1 LVVSLIEMHDLDT
14 ILHHLGIDPSE
25 NTLDIICQLM
35 NCTLQCLGGIRQLFE
50 KLEKERIAQQITAIE
65 EANRFN
71 EQAMEYQSLK
81 RAFSY
86 ATDRMSYEINRS
98 QEIHNLN
105 PSRHLVESFPCS
117 ESYLKKEWC
126 SAHWTILGDTRFEEV
141 NCSVGEHDHTKDTH
155 EEQIIVLDHL
165 SAIMPTSFQ
174 ETDKEHRSVL
184 HFAARLDSV
193 SLFENVLRNCQKVK
207 GYSVKDA
214 NHNGAL
220 PLHNTARF
228 SKSLPVFLRVEEEY
242 KEALT
247 AKNHEGMMPLHWA
260 AAKNHSV
267 EIVQHLIE
275 TYPASIR
282 IPNEEGY
289 LPLHLAGQNDC
300 LEVVKLIYSAFPEAI
315 RVHDSD
321 GGLPIHH
328 ACSLSKNIEVIK
340 FLYEQYPESILQAQ
354 DHGITPLHLAA
365 SQNDFPE
372 LFRFIL
378 SKSPRSLFIRDSVN
392 CLPMDCLTMRFKY
405 GIDEK
410 LLSCFHVLLS
420 VSTAVEQENQKNFIL
435 PSSEEIDNIVTDNDE
450 TTTSS
455 SLSCDCDILFRN
467 DNVTRVYLSQ
477 FFPNH
482 PQLRML
488 NKAARKL
495 SVLFCVRLS
504 KMTDLG
510 IIKEGRESFV
520 NQMVMHHAKKVLLMK
535 RNSSD
540 FTTLAENDYNLFV
553 VLTRLCQKFMSPES
567 NEIPSGILRIVITFL

>member
-1 LVVSLIEMHDLDT
+1 MHDLDT

-25 NTLDIICQLM
+25 PRLDIICQLM
-35 NCTLQCLGGIRQLFE
+35 NCTLQCMGGIRQLFE
-50 KLEKERIAQQITAIE
+50 KLEKERITQQVTAVE
-65 EANRFN
+65 GADRFN
-71 EQAMEYQSLK
+71 CRAMEYQSLK
-81 RAFSY
+81 RAFTY
-86 ATDRMSYEINRS
+86 ATDRMTYEMNRS

-105 PSRHLVESFPCS
+105 PSRHLVESFPNS

-126 SAHWTILGDTRFEEV
+126 AAHWTILGDTRFEEECPV
-141 NCSVGEHDHTKDTH
+141 QSVLQKEPDGLKDAH
-155 EEQIIVLDHL
+155 VEQMIVLDYL
-165 SAIMPTSFQ
+165 SIIMPTTFQ

-193 SLFENVLRNCQKVK
+193 SLFDNVRSNCQKVK

-242 KEALT
+242 AEALI

-275 TYPASIR
+275 RYPASIR
-282 IPNEEGY
+282 IPNDEGY

-300 LEVVKLIYSAFPEAI
+300 LAVVKLIFLAFPEAI
-315 RVHDSD
+315 RVLDSD

-340 FLYEQYPESILQAQ
+340 FLYEQYPESIFQAQ
-354 DHGITPLHLAA
+354 DHGITALHLAA

-378 SKSPRSLFIRDSVN
+378 SKSPHSLFIRDSVN

-405 GIDEK
+405 GIDDK
-410 LLSCFHVLLS
+410 LLSCFHLLL
-420 VSTAVEQENQKNFIL
+420 TASAASAASSQAEQEHQAMNFIL
-435 PSSEEIDNIVTDNDE
+435 PSSEEADNNTTDNDE

-455 SLSCDCDILFRN
+455 SFSCNVDVLVRN
-467 DNVTRVYLSQ
+467 DFVTRIYLSH
-477 FFPNH
+477 FLPNH

-488 NKAARKL
+488 NKVARKL
-495 SVLFCVRLS
+495 SILFCVRLS
-504 KMTDLG
+504 RMNDFLG
-510 IIKEGRESFV
+510 KEPIV
-520 NQMVMHHAKKVLLMK
+520 QQLMVQHAKEELLMK
-535 RNSSD
+535 RKGKD
-540 FTTLAENDYNLFV
+540 FIALAEQDYNVFV